1 MNLEKLVEHEDLLI
15 ATFER
20 GYAKGYTEGYTE
32 GYTNGTEDAEY
43 TAQVE
48 RNNEY

>member
-1 MNLEKLVEHEDLLI
+1 MNLEKLVEHLEDLLS
-15 ATFER
+15 AAFES
-20 GYAKGYTEGYTE
+20 GYAE